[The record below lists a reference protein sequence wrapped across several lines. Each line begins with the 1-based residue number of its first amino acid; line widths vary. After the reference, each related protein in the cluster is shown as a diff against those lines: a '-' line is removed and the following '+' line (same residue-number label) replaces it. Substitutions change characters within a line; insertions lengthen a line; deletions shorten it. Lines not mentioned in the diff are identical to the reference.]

1 MRVSILLSGI
11 AAMALTACAT
21 DDAPS
26 GSEGGDT
33 IVVTGAKSGS
43 SRKPRPPRSEFAEST
58 VTESFGDRGPT
69 PSISPLPRD
78 REPRDGPTPQS
89 GTLTAGDYDD
99 VLNPELYKKYVDRSL
114 QGQLAGK
121 DLPYV
126 DAADR
131 IEIRARDRLGKP
143 IPRAQLTVRTS
154 ANDVMF
160 PLVTG
165 ADGRAFVYPR
175 FDDLEAGVS
184 VSLMHN
190 GERVDTAAI
199 TPTMLEEGGVIILDS
214 AADARPVQKL
224 DLVLT
229 IDATGSM
236 SDEMAYL
243 QKELTAILDRVKQG
257 ASDLDIRAGLIAYRD
272 QGDQYVVRSFPLT
285 DDLAGFATFL
295 NKQEAQGG
303 GDFPEAMHEAMAA
316 GLKFNWREDAA
327 AINLLVA
334 DAPPHN
340 DKIAETWRSAL
351 LARTRGIHIVPISG
365 SGIDKSAEFLMRA
378 MAQLTGGRYIFLT
391 DDSGV
396 GGKHKEAEVDCYVVT
411 RLDGLVERVIE
422 SLVRGRRIE
431 PSGDDVIRTVGA
443 YRQGVCEVE

>member
-1 MRVSILLSGI
+1 M
-11 AAMALTACAT
+11 
-21 DDAPS
+21 
-26 GSEGGDT
+26 
-33 IVVTGAKSGS
+33 
-43 SRKPRPPRSEFAEST
+43 
-58 VTESFGDRGPT
+58 
-69 PSISPLPRD
+69 
-78 REPRDGPTPQS
+78 
-89 GTLTAGDYDD
+89 
-99 VLNPELYKKYVDRSL
+99 
-114 QGQLAGK
+114 
-121 DLPYV
+121 
-126 DAADR
+126 
-131 IEIRARDRLGKP
+131 
-143 IPRAQLTVRTS
+143 
-154 ANDVMF
+154 
-160 PLVTG
+160 
-165 ADGRAFVYPR
+165 
-175 FDDLEAGVS
+175 
-184 VSLMHN
+184 
-190 GERVDTAAI
+190 
-199 TPTMLEEGGVIILDS
+199 
-214 AADARPVQKL
+214 
-224 DLVLT
+224 
-229 IDATGSM
+229 
-236 SDEMAYL
+236 
-243 QKELTAILDRVKQG
+243 
-257 ASDLDIRAGLIAYRD
+257 
-272 QGDQYVVRSFPLT
+272 VRSFPLT

-316 GLKFNWREDAA
+316 GLKFDWREDAA